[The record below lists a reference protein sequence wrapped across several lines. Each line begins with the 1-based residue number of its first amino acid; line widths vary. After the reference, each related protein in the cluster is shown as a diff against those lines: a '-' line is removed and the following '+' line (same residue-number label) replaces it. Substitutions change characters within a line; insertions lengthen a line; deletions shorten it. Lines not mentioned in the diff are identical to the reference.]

1 MIKFVIEIV
10 IAFVIQALDQIN
22 LTIASTSES
31 DPLSLCIYM
40 HRSHASA
47 DINIY
52 TLYQHPDPLFG
63 TSPLYQH
70 PDPLDILSK
79 DSKRRREPGALPTR
93 FVGVNALALQD
104 GALTG
109 GELGR

>member
-1 MIKFVIEIV
+1 MIEIV
-10 IAFVIQALDQIN
+10 IAFVIQAWDQIN
-22 LTIASTSES
+22 FTIASTSES
-31 DPLSLCIYM
+31 DPLSLCMYM
-40 HRSHASA
+40 HRSTLV
-47 DINIY
+47 NIY
-52 TLYQHPDPLFG
+52 TLYQHPDPLFE

-109 GELGR
+109 GGTW